1 MTKEEYEKEQDWINK
16 MSIMKDALF
25 NQINCLN
32 DKIREKDAD
41 LNHWMN
47 LAKAKLKIDDSNG
60 SGYYLWVT
68 KEEAKEWIN
77 EKYDIGKSNRFKAYL
92 RLKKEFEND

>member
-16 MSIMKDALF
+16 MSIMKNALF

-32 DKIREKDAD
+32 DKIREKDAA
-41 LNHWMN
+41 LNN
-47 LAKAKLKIDDSNG
+47 CINEAKDKLKIDDSNG

-68 KEEAKEWIN
+68 KKEAQEWIN

-92 RLKKEFEND
+92 RLKKEFEQL

>member
-1 MTKEEYEKEQDWINK
+1 MTDPIKDLIKEMESLVDKPYINPK
-16 MSIMKDALF
+16 NA
-25 NQINCLN
+25 LN
-32 DKIREKDAD
+32 DCI
-41 LNHWMN
+41 N
-47 LAKAKLKIDDSNG
+47 LAYSKLKIDDSNG

-92 RLKKEFEND
+92 RLKKEFEQL